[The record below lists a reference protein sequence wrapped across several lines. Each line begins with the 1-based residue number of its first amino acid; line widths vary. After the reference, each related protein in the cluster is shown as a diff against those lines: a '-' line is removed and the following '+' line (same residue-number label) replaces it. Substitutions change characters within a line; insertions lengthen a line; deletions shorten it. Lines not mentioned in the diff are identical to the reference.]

1 MNRSTAQDGRSSLE
15 QILEDFGQRAAPLE
29 LDRQLPE
36 IMRRCLADGQADLPL
51 PGQGQTLQRWRTLAQ
66 VAGND
71 LALLKLFEG
80 HTDAKAI
87 LAELDALHL
96 DSPGIW
102 GVWAAEPPTARVR
115 IVGRE
120 HGAVQLS
127 GTKAWCSGA
136 LQIDHALLTAW
147 DEDDRAQ
154 LVALALSQ
162 GALRIDSDDWQAR
175 GMATTA
181 SVSVHL
187 DGARAHCV
195 GGSGA
200 YVQRP
205 GFWHG
210 GAGIAACWYGAAR
223 TLAEVLHHACAGPRN
238 DPHAQAHLGAVDAA
252 LASAASGL
260 RECAAWIDAQPQA
273 DAEFTVRRTRALVE
287 AAVAQ
292 VQWHVGRA
300 LGATPFCR
308 DPRFAR
314 LSADLPVFIRQSH
327 AERDLAELGRQLH
340 GRDPRGWCL

>member
-1 MNRSTAQDGRSSLE
+1 MNRSTAQDGGRSLE

-36 IMRRCLADGQADLPL
+36 VMRRCLADGQADLPL
-51 PGQGQTLQRWRTLAQ
+51 PGQGQTLQRWRALAQ

-87 LAELDALHL
+87 LAELGALHL

-147 DEDDRAQ
+147 NEDDRPQ
-154 LVALALSQ
+154 LVALALTQ
-162 GALRIDSDDWQAR
+162 GDLRIDSDDWQAR

-195 GGSGA
+195 GPSGA

-205 GFWHG
+205 VSGMAVPASPP
-210 GAGIAACWYGAAR
+210 AGTAPRGPWPRPCAKPAPDHATTPTRRR
-223 TLAEVLHHACAGPRN
+223 TWVPSM
-238 DPHAQAHLGAVDAA
+238 PPWPAQRPGC
-252 LASAASGL
+252 ASARRGSMPTPGPMPSL
-260 RECAAWIDAQPQA
+260 TCAVPAPWWRLQWSRCNGTSAGHWAPRP
-273 DAEFTVRRTRALVE
+273 F
-287 AAVAQ
+287 AV
-292 VQWHVGRA
+292 
-300 LGATPFCR
+300 
-308 DPRFAR
+308 
-314 LSADLPVFIRQSH
+314 I
-327 AERDLAELGRQLH
+327 H
-340 GRDPRGWCL
+340 GSPG